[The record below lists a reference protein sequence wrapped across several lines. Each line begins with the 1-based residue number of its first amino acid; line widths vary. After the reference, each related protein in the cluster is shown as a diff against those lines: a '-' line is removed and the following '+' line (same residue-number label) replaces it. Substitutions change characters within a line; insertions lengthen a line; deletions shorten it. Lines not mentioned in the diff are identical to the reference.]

1 MVAHG
6 NTVVAVAC
14 RRHGHAGRAA
24 TWRGQDG
31 IGREGDGICD
41 EKRRGLSVTARCSA
55 RWNTAW
61 RIGLEQRPV
70 TRPWTRRGAEADTRW
85 WTEDGEGCYK
95 ACCIPA
101 K

>member
-1 MVAHG
+1 MAHG
-6 NTVVAVAC
+6 DTVVAVAC

-55 RWNTAW
+55 WWKTLW
-61 RIGLEQRPV
+61 WIGLEQRPV
-70 TRPWTRRGAEADTRW
+70 TRPWSPRGKGVG
-85 WTEDGEGCYK
+85 DGASAGALGVESKVSGRGC
-95 ACCIPA
+95 
-101 K
+101 